1 MFTYQGHDKNFQ
13 VPVKG
18 LVLPLIIF
26 LLSLV
31 ILELCRQTYWSQ
43 WELTLRKATWL
54 NVLLVNISFMGDA
67 WFAAGA
73 ILFAFYKK
81 WPSRYFLLVSSCLTI
96 IAIQCMKNML
106 AGGDWRMYTESCQNI
121 FLYVGQSDDSGLF
134 LPSGFMALF
143 TALGLS
149 FAHRKPVRHR
159 MMIYALPIMA
169 FSRFYLA
176 GQGPAEI
183 LLGAMVGSSSVL
195 LSVRLMHW
203 FSRVR
208 QALHKRKFGTKPQG
222 IDGNYFPA

>member
-1 MFTYQGHDKNFQ
+1 MFTYKGHDKNFQ
-13 VPVKG
+13 VSVKG
-18 LVLPLIIF
+18 LVLPLVIF
-26 LLSLV
+26 LVSLV

-43 WELTLRKATWL
+43 WEQTLRKATWM

-73 ILFAFYKK
+73 IVFAFYKK
-81 WPSRYFLLVSSCLTI
+81 WPSRYQLLVSSWLTI
-96 IAIQCMKNML
+96 FAIQCIKNML
-106 AGGDWRMYTESCQNI
+106 IGGEWRMYMESCQHI

-149 FAHRKPVRHR
+149 VAHRKRAWLSIL
-159 MMIYALPIMA
+159 MYALPIMA

-183 LLGAMVGSSSVL
+183 LLGAIVGSSSVL
-195 LSVRLMHW
+195 VSARLIHW
-203 FSRVR
+203 FSKVR
-208 QALHKRKFGTKPQG
+208 QAWKERKFGARPHG
-222 IDGNYFPA
+222 IDGHYFPA